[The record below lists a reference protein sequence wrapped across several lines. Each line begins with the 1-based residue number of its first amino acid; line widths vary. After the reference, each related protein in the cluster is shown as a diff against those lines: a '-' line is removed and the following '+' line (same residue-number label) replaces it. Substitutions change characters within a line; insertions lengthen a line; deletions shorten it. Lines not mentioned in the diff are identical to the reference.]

1 MTLTEVGDATDAVKR
16 AIKPRNVRTPRGTQC
31 ARIWEDRQTTVPE
44 TRHAYQRSQRE
55 GWDLRLQKPSKTNT
69 QEEPKTA
76 ETATN
81 REDLNNVEMT
91 HIAEQPKPQRV
102 RSRLPRLKEVE
113 LVDRPAAEIL
123 SEPKQREEG
132 KSQDTRDREK
142 RAVKIQKAKRVTGR
156 HTESEEEDDEQM
168 CEPEDSRHDEPK
180 D

>member
-1 MTLTEVGDATDAVKR
+1 MCTDLGRPANHRAGNKACLSAFTKR
-16 AIKPRNVRTPRGTQC
+16 RMGPP
-31 ARIWEDRQTTVPE
+31 P
-44 TRHAYQRSQRE
+44 
-55 GWDLRLQKPSKTNT
+55 KPSKTNT